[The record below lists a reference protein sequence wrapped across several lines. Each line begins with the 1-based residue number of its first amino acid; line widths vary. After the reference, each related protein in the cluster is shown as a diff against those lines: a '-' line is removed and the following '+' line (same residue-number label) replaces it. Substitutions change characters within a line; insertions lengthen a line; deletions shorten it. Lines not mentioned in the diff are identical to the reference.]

1 MTYGSTIIIYVL
13 IMQNQTYDKISK
25 SSKVTLCL
33 RQQSTYNMQQYV
45 CIHLYIKTKASKI
58 IDIGIFFNIIITT
71 QHAQWPLSIIRNRFH
86 ILSVFVPSVFL
97 L

>member
-33 RQQSTYNMQQYV
+33 RQQST
-45 CIHLYIKTKASKI
+45 
-58 IDIGIFFNIIITT
+58 
-71 QHAQWPLSIIRNRFH
+71 
-86 ILSVFVPSVFL
+86 
-97 L
+97 

>member
-1 MTYGSTIIIYVL
+1 MTYGSTIMYVL

-45 CIHLYIKTKASKI
+45 YIYLFQT
-58 IDIGIFFNIIITT
+58 
-71 QHAQWPLSIIRNRFH
+71 
-86 ILSVFVPSVFL
+86 FVR
-97 L
+97 